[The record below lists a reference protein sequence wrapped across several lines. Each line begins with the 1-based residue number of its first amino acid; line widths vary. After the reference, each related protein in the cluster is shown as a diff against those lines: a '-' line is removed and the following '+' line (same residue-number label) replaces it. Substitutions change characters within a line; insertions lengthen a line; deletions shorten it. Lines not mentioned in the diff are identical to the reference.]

1 MKLYFTPGACSLA
14 PHIALRES
22 GVPFDLV
29 KVDLGAK
36 KLEDGSSYEA
46 VNPKGY
52 VPALRLDNGEV
63 LTENVALLQYIGDL
77 NPAAKL
83 IPAAGTIERYRVV
96 EWLSFITSEVHKSFT
111 PIFVPTATDEVK
123 QYARGNVAKRL
134 NWLNGALGSRKFLT
148 GDNFTVADV
157 YLLVMLSWADHV
169 KIDVAQWPNLKRF
182 QQAAGSRPK
191 VYDALKAEG
200 LVH

>member
-14 PHIALRES
+14 PHIALREA

-83 IPAAGTIERYRVV
+83 IPAAGTIERYRVA

-111 PIFVPTATDEVK
+111 PIFVPTATEEVK

-134 NWLNGALGSRKFLT
+134 NWLNGALGARKFLT
-148 GDNFTVADV
+148 GDNFTVADG
-157 YLLVMLSWADHV
+157 YLLVMLNWADHV

>member
-14 PHIALRES
+14 PHIALREA

-83 IPAAGTIERYRVV
+83 IPAAGTIERYRVA

-111 PIFVPTATDEVK
+111 PIFVPTATEEVK

-134 NWLNGALGSRKFLT
+134 NWLNGALGARKFLT
-148 GDNFTVADV
+148 GDNFTVADG
-157 YLLVMLSWADHV
+157 YLLVMLNWADHV

-191 VYDALKAEG
+191 VYDALQAEG